1 MKPLLKLL
9 RAVKLPLVLS
19 LLCAW
24 AGSLS
29 AAGLMAAAAYIITSA
44 ALQPPLYTLA
54 LAITAVRF
62 CGIARAA
69 FRYLERYL
77 SHDAAFRLLGV
88 LRAYAYEQMEQRVPL
103 KLRQYSQGIFLNRLL
118 NDIDILK
125 DFYLRVFAPIS
136 SAFLMLLSLAA
147 LLSFYSLSASLILL
161 AAFAFCLLV
170 PLLQNQQHAS
180 AKLDQVIAD
189 YKNECIDA
197 WQGIS
202 DIKANGYENTALS
215 RLSSKAAKI
224 THCRYQSAKTSSH
237 IDTLVSGAASLAL
250 LALFACLIPLVRSG
264 ELTGI
269 ILGVLLLSTQSGM
282 ESLLALP
289 EAYRCLETA
298 RLTARNFFTALPPQ
312 NTVTTAKQAQ
322 HFPSSALLTAENICF
337 SYESGLPILQD
348 ISFSIQPGERVAI
361 IGTSGSGKSTLFN
374 LLLRLWDAQ
383 SGSFSWQGTPYSDLT
398 NQFIR
403 ENIRAITQN
412 TYIFST
418 TIRDN
423 FQKLYP
429 AVTDP
434 AINTAMT
441 KAQLT
446 EFLAALPLGLDTYV
460 GENGCQL
467 SGGQRQRLAIA
478 RALVEPAKLIL
489 LDEPTTGLDNKTA
502 EKFMQTLLAA
512 NKGTALLFITH
523 DLRLLNY
530 MDRTLLLKDGHLSER
545 SGKSALTD

>member
-9 RAVKLPLVLS
+9 RAVKLPLALS

-54 LAITAVRF
+54 LSITTVRF

-77 SHDAAFRLLGV
+77 SHDAAFRLLGL
-88 LRAYAYEQMEQRVPL
+88 LRADAYMQMEQRVPL

-136 SAFLMLLSLAA
+136 SAFLLLLSLAA
-147 LLSFYSLSASLILL
+147 LLSFYSLAAGLILL
-161 AAFAFCLLV
+161 TAFIFCLLISL
-170 PLLQNQQHAS
+170 PQKQQRGA
-180 AKLDQVIAD
+180 AKLDQAIAE

-197 WQGIS
+197 WQGLS
-202 DIKANGYENTALS
+202 DIKTNNYEGTEQS
-215 RLSSKAAKI
+215 RLSAKAETI
-224 THCRYQSAKTSSH
+224 TRCRYQSAK
-237 IDTLVSGAASLAL
+237 AASRIDALVGCAAGIAL
-250 LALFACLIPLVRSG
+250 LMLFACLIPLVRSG

-269 ILGVLLLSTQSGM
+269 TLGVLLLGVQSGL
-282 ESLLALP
+282 ESLPALP
-289 EAYRCLETA
+289 EACRCLETA
-298 RLTARNFFTALPPQ
+298 RLTARNFFSAGAPTAVATAALP
-312 NTVTTAKQAQ
+312 TVRQPAA
-322 HFPSSALLTAENICF
+322 ALLTAENICF
-337 SYESGLPILQD
+337 SYESGLPILED

-374 LLLRLWDAQ
+374 LLLRLWDAP
-383 SGSFSWQGTPYSDLT
+383 SGRFSWQGVPYSELAPAV
-398 NQFIR
+398 IR
-403 ENIRAITQN
+403 ENMRAITQN
-412 TYIFST
+412 TYIFSA

-423 FQKLYP
+423 FKKLYP
-429 AVTDP
+429 AATDA
-434 AINTAMT
+434 AINAALA

-446 EFLAALPLGLDTYV
+446 EFLAALPLGLDTFV

-478 RALVEPAKLIL
+478 RALVQPAKLIL
-489 LDEPTTGLDNKTA
+489 LDEPTTGLDSKTT

-512 NKGTALLFITH
+512 DEGTALLFITH
-523 DLRLLNY
+523 DLRLLPY
-530 MDRTLLLKDGHLSER
+530 MDRTLLLKDGRLCER
-545 SGKSALTD
+545 SAPTIPTD